1 MGEDKKRTM
10 DGDGAAYGS
19 IKKTK
24 TTGAFTQLDKKSDED
39 TEESSKREGEEDI
52 SNGEGEEQIS
62 KGNDDTEE
70 SSKGD
75 EEKIE
80 EDMD

>member
-24 TTGAFTQLDKKSDED
+24 TTGAFTLK
-39 TEESSKREGEEDI
+39 EESSKGDEDI
-52 SNGEGEEQIS
+52 SNGDGEENIS
-62 KGNDDTEE
+62 KGDEDAEESGEEE